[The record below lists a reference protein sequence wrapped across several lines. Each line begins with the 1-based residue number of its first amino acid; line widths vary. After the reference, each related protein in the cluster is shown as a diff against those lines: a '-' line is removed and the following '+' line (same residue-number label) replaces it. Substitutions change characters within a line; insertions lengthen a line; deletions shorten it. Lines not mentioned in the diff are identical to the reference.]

1 MSLFQK
7 STFCSFFSVILG
19 GIGFQGSLCTAVA
32 HVWNYHCVIFEA
44 AIAEQSG
51 TLRAVSVQQHRSG
64 ARLGSGWLGMVVPVL
79 LRPQWGSGEGVG
91 ATVRVPKR
99 HPGCRVGA
107 GRGRCSFPKN
117 RIPPTVIYFVDFQIT
132 PASSFSTLSQ

>member
-1 MSLFQK
+1 MAFRVPFAQLLPMSRT
-7 STFCSFFSVILG
+7 ST
-19 GIGFQGSLCTAVA
+19 
-32 HVWNYHCVIFEA
+32 VIFEA
-44 AIAEQSG
+44 AVAEQSG

-91 ATVRVPKR
+91 AMARVPKQ

-117 RIPPTVIYFVDFQIT
+117 CIPPTVIYFVDFQLT